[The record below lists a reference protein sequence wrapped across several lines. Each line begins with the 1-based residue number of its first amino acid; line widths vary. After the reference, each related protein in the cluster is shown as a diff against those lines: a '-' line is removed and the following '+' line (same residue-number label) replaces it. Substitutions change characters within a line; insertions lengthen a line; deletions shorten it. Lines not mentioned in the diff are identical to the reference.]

1 MRLLNPFLANV
12 PILYPLKIIESQR
25 FSGVFKG
32 CKIRTLARN
41 GLKITYYQHFKF
53 DFNFFIIQEVF
64 IYFQE
69 FLVTRKPCYNKLTLR
84 LPIKTNM
91 VIYPYFQS
99 IETTDLTNG
108 KKKAL
113 FQTKVIAFERATRL
127 KHFEGTVKNIK
138 KNLTQFL
145 HYK

>member
-1 MRLLNPFLANV
+1 
-12 PILYPLKIIESQR
+12 
-25 FSGVFKG
+25 
-32 CKIRTLARN
+32 
-41 GLKITYYQHFKF
+41 
-53 DFNFFIIQEVF
+53 
-64 IYFQE
+64 
-69 FLVTRKPCYNKLTLR
+69 
-84 LPIKTNM
+84 M